1 MSNEFS
7 KKLANNQLVGCDMTN
22 SHPTS
27 TETIINC
34 CFDYFKFVIPF
45 STNNK
50 YEMTN
55 PYQDI
60 YRKLKN
66 DLPELTDDEIFKII
80 DLDFPGVHPGVV
92 YKKREGEFSD
102 DVDTGVWSLNKIRIT
117 LEHWFKIEKFI
128 PEASRKRI
136 KKIGGFGNII
146 EYTPGINFMYDGPEM
161 NYIYEGKTYSF
172 KTCCIE
178 LKGEGCRKVE
188 EFGVSL
194 INILSYLLKIPG
206 IHATRVDFAIDL
218 LNDNTITMD
227 WLKEKI
233 FNKVSWVG
241 SFREARPVPHY
252 KFRTI
257 NQFRTVELIGDGI
270 EFGSKASTSRLN
282 IYDKKLERIENAGFD
297 VTINSWIR
305 FELQC
310 FTEKA
315 NNVINM
321 LMKEIL
327 HKKFNVFC
335 SELILGSVDIKINE
349 NLYHEREFRPGKT
362 KTWPTDPKWANFLKA
377 TQKIKVK
384 SQAKLEA
391 DFIKTRNWF
400 NRSGMSTQVKLDM
413 LYQEDPSTKIESLL
427 RQIEILEDFDDSD
440 LNQFNQYRKKMLKAS
455 KDLTYEDITK
465 HIESLKAEVNMLQKF
480 YNMEEE

>member
-1 MSNEFS
+1 MSKEFLQNQVNS
-7 KKLANNQLVGCDMTN
+7 QLVGCDMTN
-22 SHPTS
+22 SHPT
-27 TETIINC
+27 TPQTIINC
-34 CFDYFKFVIPF
+34 CFDYFKFVFPF
-45 STNNK
+45 SVNNK
-50 YEMTN
+50 YELIS
-55 PYQDI
+55 PFSDLFQ
-60 YRKLKN
+60 KLKK
-66 DLPELTDDEIFKII
+66 DLPELSDDEIFKII
-80 DLDFPGVHPGVV
+80 ELDYPEIQAGVV
-92 YKKREGEFSD
+92 YKKTEDDFSED
-102 DVDTGVWSLNKIRIT
+102 EVTNVWALNKIRID

-136 KKIGGFGNII
+136 KKIGGFGYLI
-146 EYTPGINFMYDGPEM
+146 EYTPGITFMYDGPEM
-161 NYIYEGKTYSF
+161 NYVYEGKTYYY

-188 EFGVSL
+188 EYGVSL
-194 INILSYLLKIPG
+194 LNILNYIFKIPG
-206 IHATRVDFAIDL
+206 FHATRIDFAIDL
-218 LNDNTITMD
+218 INDNTITMD

-233 FNKVSWVG
+233 FKEVSWVG
-241 SFREARPVPHY
+241 SFREARPVPHF
-252 KFRTI
+252 KFRNV
-257 NQFRTVELIGDGI
+257 NQFRTVELLGDGI

-321 LMKEIL
+321 LMKEIN

-349 NLYHEREFRPGKT
+349 NLYHSRNFRYNRT
-362 KTWPTDPKWANFLKA
+362 STWPTDPKWADFLKA
-377 TQKIKVK
+377 TEKIKVK
-384 SQAKLEA
+384 SQAKLET
-391 DFIKTRNWF
+391 DFTKTRNWF

-427 RQIEILEDFDDSD
+427 KQIEILEDFDDSD
-440 LNQFNQYRKKMLKAS
+440 LDQFNQYRKKMLKAS
-455 KDLTYEDITK
+455 KDLTYEDIIK